1 MAERP
6 PEPKLPPLGDD
17 ESPSTPPQAEASA
30 AGRSP
35 LLRDEPPLAEE
46 DTRPRAP
53 VSIPPPAEEPPI
65 DPLADTAEIIVGG
78 TAARPLLLLL
88 VLGTTLCLCLLMV
101 GFAGFAGYRD
111 GLATNDARLTQ
122 TIATG
127 IAEQYRMGVNDLAQ
141 GYAELAAARFAWI
154 VETVNAPAAYAGD
167 SAQLLATARAIVSYT
182 PTPAPTDTPTP
193 SSTPSPSPTPPLP
206 SPTPSPE
213 PGQDPA
219 YLFEQAQTAM
229 RLVRYEEAIEWLDA
243 LRALAPD
250 YRTAEVEDLLVK
262 ALTEQGKL
270 YLRGQNPDGA
280 DMLARGVLL
289 IYRANDIRPVQPST
303 LLGEAIF
310 VEMYLNA
317 RNYVNGGYYAQ
328 ALPILE
334 ELCAM
339 NCGWSYRGVSVQS
352 LLEQARAGVQG
363 G

>member
-1 MAERP
+1 MMVDRP
-6 PEPKLPPLGDD
+6 PDSEQPLSSGDSPEP
-17 ESPSTPPQAEASA
+17 TPPDARVPPGLEAD
-30 AGRSP
+30 
-35 LLRDEPPLAEE
+35 LLRDEPPLAED

-53 VSIPPPAEEPPI
+53 VSVPPWGEEPPI
-65 DPLADTAEIIVGG
+65 DPLADTAEIAIGR
-78 TAARPLLLLL
+78 TAARPLLLAL
-88 VLGTTLCLCLLMV
+88 VLGATLCLCLLMV
-101 GFAGFAGYRD
+101 GFAGYAGYRD

-127 IAEQYRMGVNDLAQ
+127 IAEQYQMGVNDLAQ

-167 SAQLLATARAIVSYT
+167 SAALLATARAIASYT
-182 PTPAPTDTPTP
+182 PTPAPTSTYTPSATPT
-193 SSTPSPSPTPPLP
+193 PSPTPPSP

-213 PGQDPA
+213 PRQDPA
-219 YLFEQAQTAM
+219 YLFEQAQTAL

-250 YRTAEVEDLLVK
+250 YRSAEVEDMLVK

-334 ELCAM
+334 ELCRM

-352 LLEQARAGVQG
+352 LLEQARGEAQ
-363 G
+363 

>member
-1 MAERP
+1 MADRP
-6 PEPKLPPLGDD
+6 PEQIPLPSGD
-17 ESPSTPPQAEASA
+17 EAEPTSPEAGIPSA
-30 AGRSP
+30 GD
-35 LLRDEPPLAEE
+35 LLRGEPPFAED
-46 DTRPRAP
+46 DTRPRPP
-53 VSIPPPAEEPPI
+53 VSVPAWSEEPPI
-65 DPLADTAEIIVGG
+65 DSLADTAEIAVGR
-78 TAARPLLLLL
+78 TAARPLLLAL
-88 VLGTTLCLCLLMV
+88 VLGATLCLCLLMV

-127 IAEQYRMGVNDLAQ
+127 IAEQYQMGVNDLMQ

-154 VETVNAPAAYAGD
+154 VETVNAPAAYARD
-167 SAQLLATARAIVSYT
+167 SAALLATARAIASYT
-182 PTPAPTDTPTP
+182 PTLAPTSTPTP
-193 SSTPSPSPTPPLP
+193 TITLTPSPTPTAL

-213 PGQDPA
+213 ASQDPA
-219 YLFEQAQTAM
+219 YLFEQAQIAL

-250 YRTAEVEDLLVK
+250 YRAAEVEDMLVR

-352 LLEQARAGVQG
+352 LLEQARGEAQ
-363 G
+363 